1 MENLKT
7 LTLDSREVAKMLP
20 KSHAHLL
27 RDIATYSKYLSDFN
41 ERNFALVNF
50 FQKSSYQD
58 SKGETRKRYLITKK
72 GCEFIAHKMTGKK
85 GALFTATYINR
96 FHEMEAALKHPKP
109 AVPATVMNRRTW
121 NRNIVMTSMQ
131 LQQLTGINRTRLRTQ
146 AIAEGIKYFLLTG
159 VDAKTFFVE
168 NNIAP
173 RAGRIIIY
181 PQGTVLV
188 LLRLFGVYNRM
199 KEYIDEYFQIGKYA
213 PLKLQDVD
221 CNTEAIWNKINNISE
236 KLLTMN
242 GLLKHIPDFKRKPEA
257 HAALVETTKDLGL
270 LVFQSLQDLQQQIQ
284 SLEA

>member
-1 MENLKT
+1 MNNLQA

-20 KSHAHLL
+20 KRHDNLV
-27 RDIATYSKYLSDFN
+27 RDIKNYSGYLKEAA
-41 ERNFALVNF
+41 ERKIALSEF
-50 FQKSSYQD
+50 WQESSYKD
-58 SKGETRKRYLITKK
+58 ITGRTLKRYLITKK

-96 FHEMEAALKHPKP
+96 FHEMEEALTHPKP

-159 VDAKTFFVE
+159 VDAKAFFVE